1 MNDLMDARQ
10 AAQFGNVSRLQELLD
25 SGECTPDTLDADDC
39 SLLHWAAINN
49 RLPITRILIDR
60 GCNVNAVGGVL
71 ASTPLHWAARHG
83 HTHMVALLVA
93 HGADVHLSDVEG
105 IFNSPS
111 FWSFLVISFA
121 FFHPWA
127 FLIRF
132 YSLHVAVQFGRT
144 STAAYLIAAGQ
155 SADERDETMMTPA
168 MWAAYKVFSRDPLQM
183 LITMGADLS
192 CTDTTY
198 ANTALHW
205 AVIQGNHSAVNVLI
219 KYDTELVVRNRDNET
234 PRDIAIRRG
243 DVISAKILERA
254 ERKKRLISS
263 TFIQYVREND
273 VSIDITNNVFPTGIY
288 YGRCGYNF
296 THFLSYTI
304 KVLLLLLVG
313 VLGRT
318 VYRSLATDRSFCIVP
333 LGAAVASKVILAVT
347 WLLYLHDFAGW
358 YWQISF
364 FIFVILVPVLFLWI
378 VFSDPGVVIAS
389 HKIYLWSLK
398 SFYDVLSGAVRND
411 TGYVGKENQSAV
423 SFCSTCLLR
432 RPARSKHCSVCD
444 RCVKR
449 FDHHCPWIL
458 NCIGEK
464 NHLHFVF
471 YLGVVI
477 ASSLQFLVATFH
489 YWRDSCGEISQA
501 NITYCNPWV
510 TYVSAIALYHFIW
523 TSAMFIFQ
531 IYQILCEITTNER
544 LNAYRYEHFHSAG
557 DRLTVKSPFSKGILK
572 NLYNFCCGG
581 AIVSS
586 EEEKLL
592 D

>member
-1 MNDLMDARQ
+1 MDARQ
-10 AAQFGNVSRLQELLD
+10 AAQFGNVSRLQELLA

-49 RLPITRILIDR
+49 RLSITRILIDR
-60 GCNVNAVGGVL
+60 GCNVNAIGGVL

-93 HGADVHLSDVEG
+93 HGADLHLNDVEG
-105 IFNSPS
+105 FTP
-111 FWSFLVISFA
+111 
-121 FFHPWA
+121 
-127 FLIRF
+127 
-132 YSLHVAVQFGRT
+132 LHVAVQFGRT

-155 SADERDETMMTPA
+155 SPDERDETMMTPA

-205 AVIQGNHSAVNVLI
+205 AVIQGNHSAINVLI
-219 KYDTELVVRNRDNET
+219 KYNAELVLRNRDNET

-243 DVISAKILERA
+243 DIISARILERA
-254 ERKKRLISS
+254 ERRKRLISS
-263 TFIQYVREND
+263 TFIQYVKEND
-273 VSIDITNNVFPTGIY
+273 ILISRIMFFLPVCIMVAVGLILHVI
-288 YGRCGYNF
+288 
-296 THFLSYTI
+296 LSYMV
-304 KVLLLLLVG
+304 KALLLLLVG
-313 VLGRT
+313 VFGRI
-318 VYRSLATDRSFCIVP
+318 VYRSLATDRSFYIIP
-333 LGAAVASKVILAVT
+333 LGAAVASKIVLAVT
-347 WLLYLHDFAGW
+347 WLLYLHAFAGW

-364 FIFVILVPVLFLWI
+364 FILVTLAPVLFLWI
-378 VFSDPGVVIAS
+378 IFSDPGIITVS
-389 HKIYLWSLK
+389 HKERCEMIRDMWE
-398 SFYDVLSGAVRND
+398 
-411 TGYVGKENQSAV
+411 KESRQAV
-423 SFCSTCLLR
+423 SFCSTCLLK

-449 FDHHCPWIL
+449 FDHHCPWVL

-471 YLGVVI
+471 YLGIVI

-510 TYVSAIALYHFIW
+510 TYVFVIALYHFIW
-523 TSAMFIFQ
+523 TSAMLIFQ
-531 IYQILCEITTNER
+531 IYQILCEMTTNER
-544 LNAYRYEHFHSAG
+544 LNAYRYEHFHSTG
-557 DRLTVKSPFSKGILK
+557 DHLRIKSPFSKGMLQ

-581 AIVSS
+581 AIASC
-586 EEEKLL
+586 EEENQL